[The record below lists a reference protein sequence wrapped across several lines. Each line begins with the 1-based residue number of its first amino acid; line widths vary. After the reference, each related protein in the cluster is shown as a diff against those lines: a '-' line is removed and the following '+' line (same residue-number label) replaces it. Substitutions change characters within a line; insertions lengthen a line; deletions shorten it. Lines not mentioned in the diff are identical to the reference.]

1 MELITNDQL
10 QLATEYV
17 NHTGI
22 HIFLTGKAGTGKTT
36 FLHQLRKT
44 TSKRLIVTA
53 PTGVAAINAG
63 GVTIHSFFQLPF
75 GPQVPEEFAK
85 KIEASDAFASI
96 TDKEKTSASRLQK
109 MTREK
114 INIIKSLDLLVI
126 DEISMVRADLLDA
139 IDAVLRRYRNRNVP
153 FGGVQL
159 LMIGDLQQLAPVA
172 KEEDWEI
179 LRPYYDSVFFFSS
192 LALKKTDYISIEL
205 TEIFRQQDQDFIALL
220 NKVRDNQMTQETIQ
234 ELNKRYQPDFK
245 AKEEDGFITLTSH
258 NIQSQEINQ
267 RKLESIPG
275 KTKIFEATVSG
286 EFPEYS
292 FPTESQL
299 KLKTGS
305 QVMFVKND
313 PSPEKAF
320 YNGRIGTLIAIEAEK
335 LIVRCKDGGEDIEVG
350 PLEWNNCRYNLDEN
364 TKEIHET
371 VIGTFWQYPVKL
383 AWAITIHKSQGLT
396 FDKVIIDAQAAFTHG
411 QVYVALSRCRTLEG
425 MVLSSPIEKRSVRHD
440 TNVNN
445 FVRSMQENPP
455 GKTELELAKEAYKQE
470 LLNELFSFEPL
481 MKRIFNLSRVLTEN
495 KDKIDAAANEALLK
509 LIPEFKSGMVEIGD
523 KFKRQLSQL
532 IIQSSEME
540 DDSLIQDRIQKAVGY
555 FRPLLLQYIQTLH
568 FEVET
573 DNSEARKNIEEA
585 LQRLHSDFHVR
596 EKCLLAS
603 SHGFYPEEYIET
615 RAKASIDSPEKK
627 KNGKFDSKIRLKN
640 ANLYKVLKKWR
651 DEVAEEMNLRP
662 DEVLAWKSL
671 MEISETLP
679 ENLSQLKSVKGIGKK
694 KLATFGEDILEI
706 ISEFTGKKLH
716 HEPTNENDEK
726 ASKKDTKSISF
737 ELFKSGKSIPE
748 IASERNFAESTI
760 IGHLANFVKTG
771 DLAVNLFLNEASIDF
786 ITEYFLETRD
796 LNLKRAKEVLGE
808 NYSYGDI
815 KLVICHLEYLKK
827 IDDSFDR

>member
-1 MELITNDQL
+1 MELITNEQL

-75 GPQVPEEFAK
+75 GPQVPEEFARNV
-85 KIEASDAFASI
+85 EASDAFASFN
-96 TDKEKTSASRLQK
+96 DKDRTSASRLQK

-139 IDAVLRRYRNRNVP
+139 IDAVLRRYRKQNIP

-192 LALKKTDYISIEL
+192 IALKKTNYISIEL

-220 NKVRDNQMTQETIQ
+220 NKVRDNQMTLETIQ
-234 ELNKRYQPDFK
+234 ELNKRYQPEFK
-245 AKEEDGFITLTSH
+245 PKDEDGYITLTSH
-258 NIQSQEINQ
+258 NAQSQEIN
-267 RKLESIPG
+267 RLKLESLPA
-275 KTKIFEATVSG
+275 KTKSFEASVTG
-286 EFPEYS
+286 DFPEYS
-292 FPTESQL
+292 FPTEQLL

-320 YNGRIGTLIAIEAEK
+320 YNGRIGTLVAIEDQK
-335 LIVRCKDGGEDIEVG
+335 LIVRCKDGSDDIEVT
-350 PLEWNNCRYNLDEN
+350 PLEWNNCRYNLDEG
-364 TKEIHET
+364 TKEIRET
-371 VIGTFWQYPVKL
+371 VIGTFRQYPLKL

-411 QVYVALSRCRTLEG
+411 QVYVALSRCRTLGG
-425 MVLSSPIEKRSVRHD
+425 MILSSPIEKRSVRHD
-440 TNVNN
+440 ANVNH
-445 FVRSMQENPP
+445 FVRSMQDNPP
-455 GKTELELAKEAYKQE
+455 GKTELEMAKEAYKQE
-470 LLNELFSFEPL
+470 LLNEMFDFEPL
-481 MKRIFNLSRVLTEN
+481 LKRLFTLSRILSEY
-495 KDKIDAAANEALLK
+495 KDKVEASASETLTK
-509 LIPEFKSGMVEIGD
+509 MIPEFKTGMVEVGE
-523 KFKRQLSQL
+523 KFRRQLSQL
-532 IIQSSEME
+532 INQSSENEE
-540 DDSLIQDRIQKAVGY
+540 DSIIQERIQKAVGY
-555 FRPLLLQYIQTLH
+555 FRPLLLKHIQTLQ

-573 DNSEARKNIEEA
+573 DNAEVRKAIEEA
-585 LQRLHSDFHVR
+585 LQRLHSDLHVR

-615 RAKASIDSPEKK
+615 RAKASIDNPEKK
-627 KNGKFDSKIRLKN
+627 KPGKFDSKIRLKN
-640 ANLYKVLKKWR
+640 ADLYKVLKKWR
-651 DEVAEEMNLRP
+651 EEMAEEMNLRP
-662 DEVLAWKSL
+662 DEVLSWKSL
-671 MEISETLP
+671 LEISETLP
-679 ENLSQLKSVKGIGKK
+679 ENLIQLKAIKGIGKK
-694 KLATFGEDILEI
+694 KQATFGTEILEI
-706 ISEFTGKKLH
+706 VSRFTGKTLLT
-716 HEPTNENDEK
+716 ETEEK
-726 ASKKDTKSISF
+726 EKPKVQKKDTKLISF
-737 ELFKSGKSIPE
+737 ELFKSGKSISE
-748 IASERNFAESTI
+748 IASERDFAESTI
-760 IGHLANFVKTG
+760 IGHLTEFVKSG
-771 DLAVNLFLNEASIDF
+771 DLPVSQLLSKASIDH

-796 LNLKRAKEVLGE
+796 LNLKRAKEVLGDDFT
-808 NYSYGDI
+808 YADI
-815 KLVICHLEYLKK
+815 KLVICHLEYEHKV
-827 IDDSFDR
+827 DETFER

>member
-75 GPQVPEEFAK
+75 GPQVPEEFARHV
-85 KIEASDAFASI
+85 EASDAFASFN
-96 TDKEKTSASRLQK
+96 DKDRTTASRLQK

-139 IDAVLRRYRNRNVP
+139 IDAVLRRYRNRNIP

-192 LALKKTDYISIEL
+192 IALKKTNYISIEL

-245 AKEEDGFITLTSH
+245 AKEEDGYITLTSH
-258 NIQSQEINQ
+258 NIQSQEINR
-267 RKLESIPG
+267 RKLESLPG
-275 KTKIFEATVSG
+275 KPKSFEATVSG

-320 YNGRIGTLIAIEAEK
+320 YNGRIGTLIAIEDEK
-335 LIVRCKDGGEDIEVG
+335 LVVRCKDGGEDIEVG

-364 TKEIHET
+364 TKEIRET
-371 VIGTFWQYPVKL
+371 VIGTFRQYPVKL

-411 QVYVALSRCRTLEG
+411 QVYVALSRCRTFEG

-440 TNVNN
+440 ANVNN

-470 LLNELFSFEPL
+470 LLNELFNFEPL
-481 MKRIFNLSRVLTEN
+481 LKRIYTLSRVLSEN
-495 KDKIDAAANEALLK
+495 KDRIEASAGEVLLK
-509 LIPEFKSGMVEIGD
+509 LIPEFKTGMVEIGD
-523 KFKRQLSQL
+523 KFRRQLNQL
-532 IIQSSEME
+532 GIQSSEME
-540 DDSLIQDRIQKAVGY
+540 EDSLIQERIQKAVGY
-555 FRPLLLQYIQTLH
+555 FRPLLLEHIQTLQ

-573 DNSEARKNIEEA
+573 DNAEARKNIEEA
-585 LQRLHSDFHVR
+585 LQRLHSDLHVH
-596 EKCLLAS
+596 EQCLLTS
-603 SHGFYPEEYIET
+603 MHGFDPETYIET
-615 RAKASIDSPEKK
+615 RAKASIDGPEKK
-627 KNGKFDSKIRLKN
+627 KTGKRDSKIRLKN
-640 ANLYKVLKKWR
+640 ASLYKSLKQWR

-671 MEISETLP
+671 MEVSENLP
-679 ENLSQLKSVKGIGKK
+679 ENLSQLKAIKGIGKK
-694 KLATFGEDILEI
+694 KLATFGTDILEI
-706 ISEFTGKKLH
+706 VSGFSGKTLQNESEDKEDKK
-716 HEPTNENDEK
+716 
-726 ASKKDTKSISF
+726 SQKKDTKSVSF
-737 ELFKSGKSIPE
+737 EMFKSGKSIPE

-760 IGHLANFVKTG
+760 IGHLADFVKTG
-771 DLAVNLFLNEASIDF
+771 DLPVSLFLSEASIDH

-796 LNLKRAKEVLGE
+796 LNLKRAKEVLGD
-808 NYSYGDI
+808 NYTYGDI
-815 KLVICHLEYLKK
+815 KLVICHLEYEKK
-827 IDDSFDR
+827 VDESFDR